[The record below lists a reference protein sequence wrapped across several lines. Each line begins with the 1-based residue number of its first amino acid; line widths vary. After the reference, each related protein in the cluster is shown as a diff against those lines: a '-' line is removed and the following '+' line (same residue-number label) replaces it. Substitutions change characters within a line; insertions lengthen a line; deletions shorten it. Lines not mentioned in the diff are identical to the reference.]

1 MQNVIYNSNEGD
13 TKMIDKTQKIKGK
26 NISMKMF
33 KTKLADLESY
43 GFQIP
48 ANLKN
53 LKKVEL
59 EEFVLT
65 NKSQTKFIRLW
76 GDTEKSRFFSVSD
89 FSDGLFFAEMDVI
102 EMLTDDEYENGVTY
116 DELVAKNKK
125 FMTSQIND
133 LSKQAMLKAE
143 KNACH
148 TR

>member
-1 MQNVIYNSNEGD
+1 ML
-13 TKMIDKTQKIKGK
+13 DKTQTIKGK
-26 NISMKMF
+26 NISMKIF

-48 ANLKN
+48 ANLKH
-53 LKKVEL
+53 LKRFEL

-89 FSDGLFFAEMDVI
+89 FSDGLFFAKMDVI
-102 EMLTDDEYENGVTY
+102 EMLTDDEYKNGISY
-116 DELVAKNKK
+116 QNLVEKNKE
-125 FMTSQIND
+125 FMTSQISA

>member
-1 MQNVIYNSNEGD
+1 
-13 TKMIDKTQKIKGK
+13 MIDKTQTIKGK
-26 NISMKMF
+26 NISMKIF

-48 ANLKN
+48 ANLKH
-53 LKKVEL
+53 LKKFEL

-89 FSDGLFFAEMDVI
+89 FSDGLFFAKMDVI
-102 EMLTDDEYENGVTY
+102 EMLTDDEYKNGISY
-116 DELVAKNKK
+116 QHLVEKNKE
-125 FMTSQIND
+125 FMTSQISA

>member
-1 MQNVIYNSNEGD
+1 
-13 TKMIDKTQKIKGK
+13 MIDKTQKITGK
-26 NISMKMF
+26 NISMKIF

-65 NKSQTKFIRLW
+65 NNSKTKYVRLW
-76 GDTEKSRFFSVSD
+76 GNTEKSRFFSILD
-89 FSDGLFFAEMDVI
+89 FSDGLFFARMDVI
-102 EMLTDDEYENGVTY
+102 EMLTDDEYKNGVTY

-125 FMTSQIND
+125 FMISQIKD
-133 LSKQAMLKAE
+133 LSKQVALKAE

>member
-1 MQNVIYNSNEGD
+1 ML
-13 TKMIDKTQKIKGK
+13 DKTQTIKGK
-26 NISMKMF
+26 NISMKIF

-48 ANLKN
+48 ANLKH
-53 LKKVEL
+53 LKKFEL

-76 GDTEKSRFFSVSD
+76 GDTEKSRFFSVLD
-89 FSDGLFFAEMDVI
+89 FDFRDGLFFAEMDVI
-102 EMLTDDEYENGVTY
+102 EMLTDDEYKNGISY
-116 DELVAKNKK
+116 QDLVAKNQK

-133 LSKQAMLKAE
+133 LSKQVALKAE
-143 KNACH
+143 QNACH

>member
-1 MQNVIYNSNEGD
+1 MYNSIEGD

-26 NISMKMF
+26 NISMKIF
-33 KTKLADLESY
+33 KTKLAELESH

-48 ANLKN
+48 ANLKH
-53 LKKVEL
+53 LKKFEL

-76 GDTEKSRFFSVSD
+76 GDTEKSRFFSVLD
-89 FSDGLFFAEMDVI
+89 FDFRDGLCFAEMNVI
-102 EMLTDDEYENGVTY
+102 KMLTDDEYENGVTY

-125 FMTSQIND
+125 FMISQIND
-133 LSKQAMLKAE
+133 LSKQAMLNAE

>member
-1 MQNVIYNSNEGD
+1 
-13 TKMIDKTQKIKGK
+13 MIDQTQTIKGK
-26 NISMKMF
+26 NISMKIF
-33 KTKLADLESY
+33 KTKLAGLEGY

-48 ANLKN
+48 ANLKH

-65 NKSQTKFIRLW
+65 NNSKTKYVRLW
-76 GDTEKSRFFSVSD
+76 GNTEKSRFFSIFD
-89 FSDGLFFAEMDVI
+89 FSDGLFFARMDVI
-102 EMLTDDEYENGVTY
+102 EMLTDDEYKNGVTY

-133 LSKQAMLKAE
+133 LSKQVALKAE

>member
-1 MQNVIYNSNEGD
+1 M
-13 TKMIDKTQKIKGK
+13 
-26 NISMKMF
+26 
-33 KTKLADLESY
+33 
-43 GFQIP
+43 
-48 ANLKN
+48 
-53 LKKVEL
+53 
-59 EEFVLT
+59 
-65 NKSQTKFIRLW
+65 W

-89 FSDGLFFAEMDVI
+89 FSDGLFFAKMDVI

-125 FMTSQIND
+125 FMTSQINA

>member
-1 MQNVIYNSNEGD
+1 
-13 TKMIDKTQKIKGK
+13 MIDKTQTIKGK
-26 NISMKMF
+26 NISMKIF

-48 ANLKN
+48 ANLKH
-53 LKKVEL
+53 LKKFEL

-89 FSDGLFFAEMDVI
+89 FSDGLFFAKMDVI
-102 EMLTDDEYENGVTY
+102 EMLTDDEYKNGISY
-116 DELVAKNKK
+116 QDLVEKNKE
-125 FMTSQIND
+125 FMTSQISA

>member
-1 MQNVIYNSNEGD
+1 
-13 TKMIDKTQKIKGK
+13 MIDQTQTIKGK
-26 NISMKMF
+26 NISMKIF

-48 ANLKN
+48 ANLKH
-53 LKKVEL
+53 LKKFEL

-76 GDTEKSRFFSVSD
+76 GDTEKSRFFSVLD
-89 FSDGLFFAEMDVI
+89 FDFRDGLFFAEMDVI
-102 EMLTDDEYENGVTY
+102 EMLTDDEYKNGISY
-116 DELVAKNKK
+116 QDLVAKNQK

-133 LSKQAMLKAE
+133 LSKQVALKAE
-143 KNACH
+143 QNACH

>member
-1 MQNVIYNSNEGD
+1 
-13 TKMIDKTQKIKGK
+13 MIDKTQKIKGK
-26 NISMKMF
+26 NISMKIF
-33 KTKLADLESY
+33 KTKLADLESH

-48 ANLKN
+48 ANLKH
-53 LKKVEL
+53 LKKFEL

-76 GDTEKSRFFSVSD
+76 GNTEKSRFFSVSD
-89 FSDGLFFAEMDVI
+89 FSDGLFFAKMDVI
-102 EMLTDDEYENGVTY
+102 EMLTDDEYKNGVTY

-143 KNACH
+143 KNASLVI
-148 TR
+148 

>member
-1 MQNVIYNSNEGD
+1 MYNSIEGD
-13 TKMIDKTQKIKGK
+13 TKMLDKTQTIKGK
-26 NISMKMF
+26 NISMKIF

-48 ANLKN
+48 ANLKH
-53 LKKVEL
+53 LKRFEL

-89 FSDGLFFAEMDVI
+89 FSDGLFFAKMDVI
-102 EMLTDDEYENGVTY
+102 EMLTDDEYKNGISY
-116 DELVAKNKK
+116 QNLVEKNKE
-125 FMTSQIND
+125 FMTSQISA